1 MSRTKTELFLKIM
14 HVKGVPLDNSRGFSD
29 DRERPPSSPEK
40 SLIVLYNIVYY
51 CNKFEP
57 VVVANGQ
64 SKLVWSS

>member
-1 MSRTKTELFLKIM
+1 M

-40 SLIVLYNIVYY
+40 SLIVLYNIVCY

-57 VVVANGQ
+57 VIVANGQ
-64 SKLVWSS
+64 SK